1 MAGAMK
7 DWRGVEV
14 EPGDVVIYATRHG
27 SIMTIVEGKVLS
39 VELKKHPLY
48 GREPAEEAVV
58 EVTNDS
64 WRIFVPRRRPVR
76 VGRRY
81 LTVLS
86 KSGLRVPDSA

>member
-1 MAGAMK
+1 MK

-14 EPGDVVIYATRHG
+14 EPGDVVIYATRQG
-27 SIMTIVEGKVLS
+27 SSMTIVEGKVLS
-39 VELKKHPLY
+39 VELEKHPPY
-48 GREPAEEAVV
+48 GREPGEEAIV
-58 EVTNDS
+58 EVTSDS
-64 WRIFVPRRRPVR
+64 SWYFHPRKRPAR

>member
-14 EPGDVVIYATRHG
+14 EPGDVVIYATRQG
-27 SIMTIVEGKVLS
+27 SSMTIVEGKVLS
-39 VELKKHPLY
+39 VELEKNPTY
-48 GREPAEEAVV
+48 REPEELAVV

-64 WRIFVPRRRPVR
+64 WYVFHPRKRPAR

-86 KSGLRVPDSA
+86 KSGLKVPDSA